1 LSAVTIL
8 FPRYLLPVRPQGKVL
23 TDHAVVVEAGRIRSI
38 EPREA
43 ALDRNPGADRVELSS
58 HVLMPGLINMH
69 THSAMA
75 LLRGYADDLALDT
88 WLNEHIWPAE
98 KRWLSAEFV
107 RDGTELAVA
116 EMIRCGTTCF
126 NDMYFFP
133 DDIAAVVERS
143 GVRACIGLP
152 IIEIESAWAKGFDE
166 YLHKALDMHDEF
178 RSHGRIETALA
189 PHAMYTVTHEM
200 LEQIARNSAARNMP
214 VHLHLLEV
222 EWEIKHSLQKY
233 GIRPLRRLEDL
244 GLLNSRLI
252 AVHMAHVTDS
262 DIALLAERDINVV
275 HCPESNLKLASG
287 MCPVSEMLAAGVNVS
302 VGTDGA
308 ASNNNLDLL
317 GELRTAALLAKGV
330 AGDPRALDAVTAI
343 ELVTIN
349 AARALGLGD
358 RLGSIE
364 PGKEADFCAID
375 LQWPETQPVHHHIS
389 SQLVY
394 AASSRQVTDV
404 WVAGRRL
411 LEDGELRSLELQ
423 DILERARRWSRRM
436 AVH

>member
-1 LSAVTIL
+1 LL
-8 FPRYLLPVRPQGKVL
+8 PRYLLPVRPRGEVL
-23 TDHAVVVEAGRIRSI
+23 TNHAVLVEGDRIRALA
-38 EPREA
+38 PRAEA
-43 ALDRNPGADRVELSS
+43 LRNHPDARRVELPR
-58 HVLMPGLINMH
+58 HVLLPGLINMH

-88 WLNEHIWPAE
+88 WLNDHIWPAE
-98 KRWLSAEFV
+98 KRWLSREFV
-107 RDGTELAVA
+107 RDGAELAVA
-116 EMIRCGTTCF
+116 EMIRGGTTCF

-133 DDIAAVVERS
+133 DDIAEVVERS
-143 GVRACIGLP
+143 GMRACIGLP
-152 IIEIESAWAKGFDE
+152 IIEIESAWARGFDE
-166 YLHKALDMHDEF
+166 YLQKALDMHDEY
-178 RSHGRIETALA
+178 RLNERIETALA

-200 LEQIARNSAARNMP
+200 LEKISVNSAERGMP

-222 EWEIKHSLQKY
+222 EWEIRHSLQEH
-233 GIRPLRRLEDL
+233 GIRPLRRLQELD
-244 GLLNSRLI
+244 LLNPRLI
-252 AVHMAHVTDS
+252 AVHVAHVSED
-262 DIALLAERDINVV
+262 DIAQLSETGVNVV

-287 MCPVSEMLAAGVNVS
+287 MCPVAEMLERGVNVT

-343 ELVTIN
+343 DLVTIN

-364 PGKEADFCAID
+364 PGKQADFCAID
-375 LQWPETQPVHHHIS
+375 LEFPETQPLHHHIS

-394 AASSRQVTDV
+394 AASGRQVTDV
-404 WVAGRRL
+404 WAAGERL
-411 LEDGELRSLELQ
+411 LQDGELTRLDLQ
-423 DILERARRWSRRM
+423 DILARAREWNRRM